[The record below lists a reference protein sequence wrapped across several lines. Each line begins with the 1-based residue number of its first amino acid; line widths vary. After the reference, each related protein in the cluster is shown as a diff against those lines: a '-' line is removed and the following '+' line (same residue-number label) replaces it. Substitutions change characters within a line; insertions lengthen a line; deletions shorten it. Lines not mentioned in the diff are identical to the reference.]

1 MRSTIICV
9 DDDKLILTT
18 LSEQL
23 ISWLGDNY
31 SIEKAMSGQEAL
43 DIIADC
49 QSEGTDVSLVVSDYL
64 MPGMKGDEVLEQVK
78 NMTPMTRRIMLT
90 GFSALEGVANAI
102 NKAGIYRYL
111 SKPWDA
117 KDMMLT
123 VLQAI
128 RSYEQDKRTAQLNE
142 RNKVLCGTLEKLTN
156 SLQVKLHHTTN
167 SLAIAIEL
175 REGGVSGHSKRVEQ
189 YAVQL
194 AETVNLQSESVKN
207 LKISALLHDV
217 GKLGLNDKELE
228 SVKNIKRYDDKNTAS
243 LLAEKAKSIL
253 GEIDKAVLRSVMYHA
268 ERVDGKGAFGMEGDS
283 IPLEARII
291 GLCDYYDT
299 LQTAYA
305 NAAQKEILT
314 AMESNKGKIFDEA
327 LFDKFAALELK

>member
-23 ISWLGDNY
+23 ISWLGANY
-31 SIEKAMSGQEAL
+31 TIEKAMSGQEAL

-128 RSYEQDKRTAQLNE
+128 RSYEQDKRTDQLNE
-142 RNKVLCGTLEKLTN
+142 RNKVLCGTLEKLAH
-156 SLQVKLHHTTN
+156 SLQIKLHQTTN
-167 SLAIAIEL
+167 SLATAIEL
-175 REGGVSGHSKRVEQ
+175 REGSVSGHSKRVEQ

-194 AETVNLQSESVKN
+194 AEALNLQSESVKN
-207 LKISALLHDV
+207 LKIAALLHDV
-217 GKLGLNDKELE
+217 GKLGLSDKELE
-228 SVKNIKRYDDKNTAS
+228 SVKNIKRYDDKSTAA
-243 LLAEKAKSIL
+243 LLAERAKSIL
-253 GEIDKAVLRSVMYHA
+253 GDMDKSTLLGVMYHA
-268 ERVDGKGAFGMEGDS
+268 ERMDGKGAFGIDGTD
-283 IPLEARII
+283 IPLEAKII

-299 LQTAYA
+299 LHTAYA
-305 NAAQKEILT
+305 NAAQNEILT
-314 AMESNKGKIFDEA
+314 AMEAYKGKIFDAE